1 MKPYALTIPQEDRK
15 KILDLF
21 YGIGITNTLDIDQ
34 IVSEMNGRYTEA
46 QVRSVIRYEFREED
60 DDD

>member
-21 YGIGITNTLDIDQ
+21 YGIGVPAIMDIEQITI
-34 IVSEMNGRYTEA
+34 EMNGKYTEA

-60 DDD
+60 

>member
-21 YGIGITNTLDIDQ
+21 YGIGVPAIMDIEQITI
-34 IVSEMNGRYTEA
+34 EMRGKYTEA
-46 QVRSVIRYEFREED
+46 QVRSVIRYELVEEEEY
-60 DDD
+60 